1 MTLDERLDTVRGL
14 EPVPETEVVRYWLG
28 EEVDDES
35 DWKDDEL
42 LDPDTIDTEPAL
54 REELLERK
62 PIASRVFGAEPA
74 EWYHA
79 DLSEE
84 ELRDLRVVVGPHD
97 EDWRALAE
105 DNRVGTIAER
115 IYEVETD
122 DGTTGKTD
130 ETTSVAELDAES
142 PKDLREVVKM
152 ADAIDPEGRKV
163 GSSSPGRA
171 TTRPT
176 SRTVTTGRWRTSC
189 IFCGVGS
196 SRGRRRIWGFR
207 IRWDS

>member
-142 PKDLREVVKM
+142 PKDLREVVEM
-152 ADAIDPEGRKV
+152 ADHIDPEGPESRLIV
-163 GSSSPGRA
+163 AREGDDPAYVADGNHRA
-171 TTRPT
+171 
-176 SRTVTTGRWRTSC
+176 VAH
-189 IFCGVGS
+189 VLYLL
-196 SRGRRRIWGFR
+196 RGGEFAGQEAYLGIQ
-207 IRWDS
+207 D